1 MSDHMENNE
10 QHNEIMFKLG
20 SIEGRLDGIIDRLNI
35 VNGRLGSHANKIND
49 LEDFNLVMKTRIN
62 IISGIV
68 VGVVSIISFIIGK
81 YF

>member
-1 MSDHMENNE
+1 MENNK

-20 SIEGRLDGIIDRLNI
+20 KIEGQSDGIINRLDI
-35 VNGRLGSHANKIND
+35 VNGNLIKHASKIND
-49 LEDFNLVMKTRIN
+49 LEDFNLVIKTRIN